1 MFDCAAEY
9 KGVSLNDVIHQG
21 PNFLNNLAGVLL
33 RFRKEPVAVI
43 GDIKLMF
50 HQCFV
55 LPEDQRFLRFLWWPD
70 GDVSKEAQVYA
81 MKVHL
86 FGGKSSP
93 SVVNF
98 CMRKIADDNETE
110 FSEEAVDT
118 LRRSFYMDDM
128 IRSVDSVEAAKKL
141 IPDMMAL
148 LDRGGFK
155 LGKFMSTH
163 RDVID
168 TVPEDLRAKSLQE
181 LSLEDSTLPQ
191 ESALGLQWNVE
202 GDFFT
207 YKIDLKEKPATRRGL
222 LGTTASLY
230 DPLGLVA
237 PVTLVPKLVQQE
249 LCRLQLDWDD
259 EIGADKTEAVKKWKE
274 ATANLSTIKLPR
286 SFQPGPS
293 SLCDQE
299 LHIFSDASESAYGV
313 VAYLKVTSD
322 DGVFVSILLGKSR
335 VAPLKTIS
343 IPRLELTAATLGA
356 KMSRFIKDELDVTDL
371 PMYFW
376 SDSMTVLRYIR
387 NVSTRFKAFVAHRV
401 QQIQDL
407 TDVSSW
413 NYVPTD
419 CNPADLASRGVNP
432 DDDAKLQ
439 FWLNGPQ
446 FLKEKTDY
454 ERLFEEPTNDEDLE
468 VRVSCLNERVF
479 DLDVYMAHFSSLF
492 KLLKSVAW
500 LHKFR
505 QRLQGKP
512 ATPLTP
518 DDIENATLKLIKF
531 VQYQVFKNDF
541 KCLLNGS
548 QLPKSSQVRQ
558 LNPVVV
564 NDVMCV
570 GGRLSK
576 ASGEVV
582 KHPIILPQNHH
593 LTTLIIRDA
602 HARNGHVGVTHT
614 LSVLRRKYYILRGYS
629 QVKSVVLHC
638 VPCKKHHGKPLEQM
652 MSDLP
657 PERLVTTEPPFTFVG
672 VDYFGPMN
680 VKFRRGSTKR
690 YGCLFTCLVTRAVH
704 IEIAHKLDS
713 DSFLMAFHRFMA
725 RRGKPQKVF
734 SDNGT
739 NFVAAN
745 KELADEIKAIND
757 KKLEDEM
764 LVQAVEWSFNPPHA
778 PHTGGV
784 WERLVRS
791 VKSVFRHLVHDRLL
805 TDEELLSFMCEAEKI
820 INDRPLT
827 KMGSDADDP
836 TPLTPSH
843 LLLLRGNTSTSNT
856 EANYV
861 RRRWQVIQAIAND
874 FFSRFVSEYIPELQ
888 LRQKWCDVKNNLRV
902 NDVVLVADQ
911 DLPRGQW
918 PLGLVEEIELSSD
931 GLVRAANVRV
941 KDSLKRRPVNKLVL
955 LEHHD

>member
-1 MFDCAAEY
+1 
-9 KGVSLNDVIHQG
+9 
-21 PNFLNNLAGVLL
+21 
-33 RFRKEPVAVI
+33 
-43 GDIKLMF
+43 
-50 HQCFV
+50 
-55 LPEDQRFLRFLWWPD
+55 
-70 GDVSKEAQVYA
+70 

-98 CMRKIADDNETE
+98 CMRKIADDNEAD
-110 FSEEAVDT
+110 FSEEAIDT

-163 RDVID
+163 REVID
-168 TVPEDLRAKSLQE
+168 TVPEDLRSKSLQE

-207 YKIDLKEKPATRRGL
+207 YTINLKDKPATRRGL

-237 PVTLVPKLVQQE
+237 PVTLVLKLMQQE

-259 EIGADKTEAVKKWKE
+259 DIGDDKAAAVTKWKD

-293 SLCDQE
+293 ALSERE
-299 LHIFSDASESAYGV
+299 LHIFCDASESAYGV
-313 VAYLKVTSD
+313 VAYLKVTSE
-322 DGVFVSILLGKSR
+322 DGVFVTILLGKSR
-335 VAPLKTIS
+335 VSPLKTIS
-343 IPRLELTAATLGA
+343 IPRLELTAATLAA
-356 KMSRFIKDELDVTDL
+356 KMSRFIKDELDVSDL
-371 PMYFW
+371 PMFFW
-376 SDSMTVLRYIR
+376 SDSMTALRYIR
-387 NVSTRFKAFVAHRV
+387 NVSTRFKSFVAHRV

-407 TDVSSW
+407 TDVASW

-419 CNPADLASRGVNP
+419 CNPADLASRGFNP
-432 DDDAKLQ
+432 DDNAKLQ

-446 FLKEKTDY
+446 FLKDVTVYD
-454 ERLFEEPTNDEDLE
+454 RLFEEPHNEDDELE
-468 VRVSCLNERVF
+468 VRVSCLNERIV
-479 DLDVYMAHFSSLF
+479 DLDVYMAHFSSLY
-492 KLLKSVAW
+492 KLVKSVSW
-500 LHKFR
+500 LRKFR
-505 QRLQGKP
+505 QRLQGNDMS
-512 ATPLTP
+512 PLKLQ
-518 DDIENATLKLIKF
+518 DIEHATRSLIKF
-531 VQYQVFKNDF
+531 VQHQVFGDEF
-541 KCLLNGS
+541 KCLLNGT
-548 QLPKSSQVRQ
+548 QLSKSSQIRQ
-558 LNPVVV
+558 LNPVVID
-564 NDVMCV
+564 DVLCV
-570 GGRLSK
+570 GGRVSK
-576 ASGEVV
+576 ASDDIV
-582 KHPIILPQNHH
+582 KNPIILPTHH

-602 HARNGHVGVTHT
+602 HARNGHVGVNHT
-614 LSVLRRKYYILRGYS
+614 LSVLRRKYYIIRGYS
-629 QVKSVVLHC
+629 QVKSVLLRC
-638 VPCKKHHGKPLEQM
+638 VPCKKHHGKPLEQKM
-652 MSDLP
+652 ADLP

-745 KELADEIKAIND
+745 KELAEEIATIND
-757 KKLEDEM
+757 KKLQDEM

-791 VKSVFRHLVHDRLL
+791 VKSIFRHLVHDRLL
-805 TDEELLSFMCEAEKI
+805 TDEELQSFMCEAEKI

-843 LLLLRGNTSTSNT
+843 LLLLRGNSSTSNT

-931 GLVRAANVRV
+931 GLVRAASVRV
-941 KDSLKRRPVNKLVL
+941 KDTLKRRPVNKLVL
-955 LEHHD
+955 LEHHE